1 MVLSFG
7 RRRRDA
13 SWVAQIVLHP
23 ALYAV
28 YPRKLIV
35 VDIASGVA
43 VVATLGVVVGVSGAR
58 PGSYKLKG
66 SEELAADSAA
76 FGLK

>member
-1 MVLSFG
+1 LVLSFG

-13 SWVAQIVLHP
+13 LWVAQIVLHP

-28 YPRKLIV
+28 YLRKLIV

-43 VVATLGVVVGVSGAR
+43 VVATLGVVVGVSSAR

-76 FGLK
+76 FRLK